1 MKTFD
6 RAALGMK
13 IKQCREEMGL
23 TQEEAAE
30 LCGISAS
37 YYGNIERGTKT
48 MSIATL
54 LSISAAFSVSFEYL
68 LSDSIERE
76 DRAIVNIIEEAKRS
90 GTVQFKKYLK
100 VIGALAVVADRL

>member
-6 RAALGMK
+6 RYALGKK
-13 IKQCREEMGL
+13 IKQCRDEMGL

-37 YYGNIERGTKT
+37 YYSNIERGKKT

-54 LSISAAFSVSFEYL
+54 LSISTAFSVSFEYL

-76 DRAIVNIIEEAKRS
+76 DRTIVHIIEKARRS
-90 GTVQFKKYLK
+90 GTSQFKKYLN
-100 VIGALAVVADRL
+100 VINALAVVADRL